1 MRTSTCDDDD
11 DCFHRTAP
19 HRRIITLMSHLI
31 SPSSSSSSSQQQ
43 SSRIVSTHDV
53 MMSNKSSSSS
63 SSSDSIAA
71 VDDELDA
78 LVRRADEMRAD
89 QIRREAGT
97 TKRRGGGIDSSGDIQ
112 QQQQQLKFM
121 PYLIVPT
128 FVEESTKAGQE
139 KRARRRKRVKILYD
153 VQTTRAQTPAY
164 LDVSQDDPKTPL
176 AFRYIR
182 IILLTAEA
190 RRAQDIHLDQH
201 SATAMSVVFATQ
213 LGVTGRIVIKGAVV
227 QSIIYYLG
235 FYDLVAQGKQLSSD
249 PGPVRDY
256 KLSIKVHTHA
266 FLSGTHNV
274 YRVNCIR
281 TNHEQFYYHI
291 VMRVLQ
297 S

>member
-1 MRTSTCDDDD
+1 MREEQLYRESGTPKSASL
-11 DCFHRTAP
+11 HTAAAA
-19 HRRIITLMSHLI
+19 
-31 SPSSSSSSSQQQ
+31 
-43 SSRIVSTHDV
+43 D
-53 MMSNKSSSSS
+53 N
-63 SSSDSIAA
+63 DS
-71 VDDELDA
+71 VLH
-78 LVRRADEMRAD
+78 
-89 QIRREAGT
+89 
-97 TKRRGGGIDSSGDIQ
+97 
-112 QQQQQLKFM
+112 QLKYM

-128 FVEESTKAGQE
+128 FVEEATKAGQE
-139 KRARRRKRVKILYD
+139 KRARRRKRVRILYD
-153 VQTTRAQTPAY
+153 VQTARAQTPAY

-227 QSIIYYLG
+227 QSIMYYLG
-235 FYDLVAQGKQLSSD
+235 FYDLVAQGKQLAGD